1 MAQFE
6 NNNECYTVADLH
18 IDLYNSITHFDH
30 SKYDFQILAQYIDP
44 HNYDVIIRRLDQNF
58 GWNIGLQVL
67 ACDFRQN
74 REQMHKIIHIGPT
87 NDPEV
92 IVHVFTEL
100 EIQPSKIKLTR
111 LPRYKMVQPPEPIAI
126 SRQKFN
132 EMFKTDIVTLPALLY
147 AVGVKDGVVYM
158 YNEPYSYYNEII
170 HQINNLLS
178 VYLTRAQNNTSTSTN
193 NISNPC
199 PYFIIC
205 AGDGYPENHYHSTS
219 RTIPK
224 IVGETEYQNQHSVV
238 LDNPNEYAKMYS
250 KQYVLTQSQHIDYP
264 FAIGIPDRHYFF
276 CNLYNPFRSFHRGI
290 PFRNKTNKIVFGA
303 RNERG
308 SKYNFT
314 KRRDIEC
321 NQRQY
326 FVSNAVPKD
335 NIYCSEH
342 MWIDS
347 THMVDYKYILDI
359 DGGACTW
366 DATAWKLNSG
376 SVIFTTE
383 STWRQWFYD
392 EYQPWTHYVPVDDDF
407 ANIQERFQWCESHP
421 EECEQMVANCLALFQ
436 KIFRFHNMID
446 YCETV
451 LDKVCV

>member
-1 MAQFE
+1 MD
-6 NNNECYTVADLH
+6 NDPTTSDYTVADLH
-18 IDLYNSITHFDH
+18 IDLYNSIQHFDH
-30 SKYDFQILAQYIDP
+30 TKYDFQVLAQYVDP
-44 HNYDVIIRRLDQNF
+44 HNYNVIIRLLDRNV
-58 GWNIGLQVL
+58 GWNIGLQIL
-67 ACDFRQN
+67 AVDFRQG
-74 REQMHKIIHIGPT
+74 REKMYKIINVGSTDDSEISIP
-87 NDPEV
+87 V
-92 IVHVFTEL
+92 STEL
-100 EIQPSKIKLTR
+100 EICPSQTFLTK
-111 LPRYKMVQPPEPIAI
+111 LPRYQMVQPPEPIAI
-126 SRQKFN
+126 SRQQFN
-132 EMFKTDIVTLPALLY
+132 EMFETDIVALPTLLY
-147 AVGVKDGVVYM
+147 AVGIKDGLVYM
-158 YNEPYSYYNEII
+158 HNDPYSYYHEII
-170 HQINNLLS
+170 HQINHLLS
-178 VYLTRAQNNTSTSTN
+178 VYLTRSQNNTST
-193 NISNPC
+193 NITSNPY

-224 IVGETEYQNQHSVV
+224 IVGETEYYEKHSVI
-238 LDNPNEYAKMYS
+238 LDDPNEYAKMHS
-250 KQYVLTQSQHIDYP
+250 KQYVLTQSQHTDYP
-264 FAIGIPDRHYFF
+264 FAIGIPDRHYFL

-290 PFRNKTNKIVFGA
+290 PFRNKINKIIFGA

-326 FVSNAVPKD
+326 FVSDAVPKD
-335 NIYCSEH
+335 NIYCSATL
-342 MWIDS
+342 WIDS
-347 THMVDYKYILDI
+347 KTMVDYKYILDI

-376 SVIFTTE
+376 SVIFKTA

-392 EYQPWTHYVPVDDDF
+392 EYQPWIHYVPVDDDF

-421 EECEQMVANCLALFQ
+421 EECEKMIANCLALFQ
-436 KIFRFHNMID
+436 KIFRFHNVIE